1 MKDAEDEAFEQLALK
16 QGQWEHTSGWR
27 KKQIMDKI
35 EQAFPN
41 PHRTDMGGMSLRDYF
56 AAKALQGYISARGW
70 HPDFVFP
77 TDFNFDN
84 GKRAA
89 DGVAVSAYK
98 WADAMLKA
106 REA

>member
-1 MKDAEDEAFEQLALK
+1 MNE
-16 QGQWEHTSGWR
+16 TPT
-27 KKQIMDKI
+27 
-35 EQAFPN
+35 AFPWT
-41 PHRTDMGGMSLRDYF
+41 HGDLTCTGMSLRDYF
-56 AAKALQGYISARGW
+56 AAKAMQGYISAKAW

-77 TDFNFDN
+77 TDFNFDD

-89 DGVAVSAYK
+89 DAVAVSAYK

>member
-1 MKDAEDEAFEQLALK
+1 MKDEK
-16 QGQWEHTSGWR
+16 
-27 KKQIMDKI
+27 
-35 EQAFPN
+35 AFPN
-41 PHRTDMGGMSLRDYF
+41 PHLRDDSGMTLRDYF
-56 AAKALQGYISARGW
+56 AAKAMQGYISARGW

-77 TDFNFDN
+77 TDFNFDD

-89 DGVAVSAYK
+89 DAVTVSAYK

>member
-1 MKDAEDEAFEQLALK
+1 MNNP
-16 QGQWEHTSGWR
+16 
-27 KKQIMDKI
+27 
-35 EQAFPN
+35 QAFP
-41 PHRTDMGGMSLRDYF
+41 HEFRDGMTLRDYM
-56 AAKALQGYISARGW
+56 AAKAMQGYISARGW

-77 TDFNFDN
+77 TDFNFDG

-89 DGVAVSAYK
+89 DAVTVSAYK

>member
-1 MKDAEDEAFEQLALK
+1 MNKPP
-16 QGQWEHTSGWR
+16 
-27 KKQIMDKI
+27 
-35 EQAFPN
+35 AFPTSN
-41 PHRTDMGGMSLRDYF
+41 WQKIAPMASGYNEGMSLRDYF
-56 AAKALQGYISARGW
+56 AAKAMQGYISARGW

-77 TDFNFDN
+77 TDFNFDD

-89 DGVAVSAYK
+89 DAVTVSAYK

>member
-1 MKDAEDEAFEQLALK
+1 MNNPP
-16 QGQWEHTSGWR
+16 
-27 KKQIMDKI
+27 
-35 EQAFPN
+35 AFPIHWEN
-41 PHRTDMGGMSLRDYF
+41 HHEGMSLRDYF
-56 AAKALQGYISARGW
+56 AAKAMQGYISARGW

-77 TDFNFDN
+77 TDFNFDD

-106 REA
+106 REE

>member
-1 MKDAEDEAFEQLALK
+1 MNNPP
-16 QGQWEHTSGWR
+16 
-27 KKQIMDKI
+27 
-35 EQAFPN
+35 AFPHTVEYKGSDCGGIV
-41 PHRTDMGGMSLRDYF
+41 PHGGMTLRDYF
-56 AAKALQGYISARGW
+56 AAKAMQGYISAKAW

-77 TDFNFDN
+77 TDFNFEE

-89 DGVAVSAYK
+89 DAVAVSAYK

>member
-1 MKDAEDEAFEQLALK
+1 MKNP
-16 QGQWEHTSGWR
+16 
-27 KKQIMDKI
+27 
-35 EQAFPN
+35 QAFPTH
-41 PHRTDMGGMSLRDYF
+41 PDGGLINDGMTLRDYM
-56 AAKALQGYISARGW
+56 AAKAMQGYISARGW

-77 TDFNFDN
+77 TNFNFDD

>member
-1 MKDAEDEAFEQLALK
+1 MNNPP
-16 QGQWEHTSGWR
+16 
-27 KKQIMDKI
+27 
-35 EQAFPN
+35 AFPN
-41 PHRTDMGGMSLRDYF
+41 PHLRDDSGMTLRDYF
-56 AAKALQGYISARGW
+56 AAKAMQGYISAKAW

-77 TDFNFDN
+77 TAFNFEE

-89 DGVAVSAYK
+89 DAVAVSAYK